1 MEYDDEHGMLGDI
14 PPNLES
20 LAGLPERAIQ
30 TVRQVGETVVK
41 LVYGQETA
49 TSFDSDSAVYA
60 Q

>member
-20 LAGLPERAIQ
+20 LSGLPERAIQ